1 MESMTF
7 VFLLLFAVY
16 VLFDF
21 KIFDHV
27 KGENKKPLE
36 HFFVLSRFLREHHLG
51 KSRARPPKSHKRVH
65 WVSISQTMSK
75 FYKSISI

>member
-1 MESMTF
+1 MNGINDICLSFTF
-7 VFLLLFAVY
+7 FAVY

-51 KSRARPPKSHKRVH
+51 KSRPRPPKSHKRVH
-65 WVSISQTMSK
+65 WVSISQTK
-75 FYKSISI
+75 GI